1 MIKGIGIDMVEVER
15 LREIIQQW
23 GERARRRMFTSKE
36 LKYAHMR
43 KKGEFIHLAGR
54 FAAKEAVVKSL
65 GQPTRFSEVE
75 ISKEKNG
82 RPCVTLKG
90 RTKEAARKR
99 GVRKILITL
108 SHTRTYAVAEA
119 VALGEN
125 SEDS

>member
-1 MIKGIGIDMVEVER
+1 MIKGIGIDIVEVKR
-15 LREIIQQW
+15 LRDIIQRW
-23 GERARRRMFTSKE
+23 GERAKKRMFTSKE

-65 GQPTRFSEVE
+65 GQPTSFLEVE

-82 RPCVTLKG
+82 KPYVTLKG
-90 RTKEAARKR
+90 RTKETARKMR
-99 GVRKILITL
+99 VKEILVTL

-119 VALGEN
+119 VALGEK
-125 SEDS
+125 